1 MSGSKKRSG
10 REAFGLNS
18 EHDLDSDNGSSSS
31 NKNIKRLVWSE
42 LLHQDFISVIF
53 DLGLRSITL
62 REIPQIENALGGY
75 LTRTEVCQHLRE
87 YMLLRKN
94 HKDLSSAASTND
106 AVLPGQYAQGL
117 HVAHITMQGQFIKNF
132 LRTEF
137 GAQYMEETSLNSHS
151 ISVSDFSSFLVGT
164 DDAENDVTTN
174 TAKEN
179 SDSLSKISDEAFLG
193 AILKDHRQQY
203 HYLSEILEEL
213 KDGLLMSTILGV
225 DFEEHVCDH
234 LQQDL
239 YQQQQ
244 QDAESHPAFVDGQV
258 SGGSSSVMTTFELV
272 DFDM

>member
-94 HKDLSSAASTND
+94 HIMRK
-106 AVLPGQYAQGL
+106 
-117 HVAHITMQGQFIKNF
+117 
-132 LRTEF
+132 
-137 GAQYMEETSLNSHS
+137 
-151 ISVSDFSSFLVGT
+151 
-164 DDAENDVTTN
+164 
-174 TAKEN
+174 
-179 SDSLSKISDEAFLG
+179 KIS
-193 AILKDHRQQY
+193 
-203 HYLSEILEEL
+203 
-213 KDGLLMSTILGV
+213 LLN
-225 DFEEHVCDH
+225 
-234 LQQDL
+234 
-239 YQQQQ
+239 
-244 QDAESHPAFVDGQV
+244 P
-258 SGGSSSVMTTFELV
+258 
-272 DFDM
+272 